1 MRSELDM
8 TVTAG
13 VAKAAGTVIAALMAA
28 TKTTKTP

>member
-13 VAKAAGTVIAALMAA
+13 VAKAAGMVMAA